1 MKKVDA
7 YVFGSLV
14 RTFFQS
20 ALLITLMIVLFD
32 VFSNLDQYLRNEI
45 GYVTI
50 IRLSVLFLPQAAVYA
65 IGPAALFST
74 TYFLSMLHA
83 NNEMIILSN
92 IGYPYRRVVLPIVV
106 LGLLLAGTQFLIS
119 EQLAIPASVEKKAL
133 GNEALQVREL
143 NDNRNVTLQSPD
155 GSYILHAARYYESSK
170 RITGVTLIV
179 MDRTGKLQARI
190 DAASGTFNGSWWE
203 FKDANRYLLDLDG
216 QVMDAQRLAV
226 YHNESVNLEPALFRN
241 LQADITTMELGS
253 ALRYIRRIQ
262 VMDANQYAIQASD
275 FYHRIL
281 GNLTPLILI
290 LISCSTV
297 FTWRKNVLM
306 LSILASLA
314 IAVVFFVMQMVSMIF
329 AKQGIYGPEWGPL
342 APIVALLCVS
352 GAISLVRR
360 I

>member
-1 MKKVDA
+1 
-7 YVFGSLV
+7 
-14 RTFFQS
+14 
-20 ALLITLMIVLFD
+20 
-32 VFSNLDQYLRNEI
+32 
-45 GYVTI
+45 
-50 IRLSVLFLPQAAVYA
+50 
-65 IGPAALFST
+65 
-74 TYFLSMLHA
+74 
-83 NNEMIILSN
+83 
-92 IGYPYRRVVLPIVV
+92 
-106 LGLLLAGTQFLIS
+106 
-119 EQLAIPASVEKKAL
+119 
-133 GNEALQVREL
+133 
-143 NDNRNVTLQSPD
+143 
-155 GSYILHAARYYESSK
+155 
-170 RITGVTLIV
+170 
-179 MDRTGKLQARI
+179 
-190 DAASGTFNGSWWE
+190 
-203 FKDANRYLLDLDG
+203 
-216 QVMDAQRLAV
+216 MDAQRLAV